1 MQGGGHG
8 PATHNYGLGADQIL
22 EAQVVL
28 ANGNLVTAN
37 ACQNSDLFFAIRGG
51 GGGTYG
57 IVVSTTIKAYPTT
70 GIISQSLSIIPLDI
84 TTNASSNALF
94 DAISV
99 MYSEFPRLSVAG
111 YSGYGS
117 WTTHGFEPI
126 TRNSTAGYIHSLA
139 IFNSSINDAKDAF
152 NHTLTKL
159 HPYNSTSLSLLVTYT
174 SYPDYATYYTAESGV
189 QQPVGSNA
197 ALTSRFLDRKALTSN
212 FTLLKQTLRTI
223 AGTADQATSINIEFV
238 GGGQVADDRMDALSG
253 VNPAWRDAYVH
264 NIVARGWADGTAAS
278 DIQAIRNDITYVK
291 GAAMKQLAP
300 DTGCYMNEVNQSCL
314 LIPLYTI
321 IP

>member
-8 PATHNYGLGADQIL
+8 PATHNYGLGADQVL

-28 ANGNLVTAN
+28 ANGTLVTAN
-37 ACQNSDLFFAIRGG
+37 ACQNPDLFFAIRGG

-70 GIISQSLSIIPLDI
+70 GVISQTLSIIPLSTI
-84 TTNASSNALF
+84 NAISNALF

-99 MYSEFPRLSVAG
+99 LYSEFPRLSEAG

-126 TRNSTAGYIHSLA
+126 TRNSTAGYVHSIA
-139 IFNSSINDAKDAF
+139 IFNSSINDAKDVF
-152 NHTLTKL
+152 NHTLAKL
-159 HPYNSTSLSLLVTYT
+159 HPYTSSNLSLLVTYT
-174 SYPDYATYYTAESGV
+174 SYPNYATYYAAESGV

-212 FTLLKQTLRTI
+212 LTQLKQTLRII

-238 GGGQVADDRMDALSG
+238 GGGPVASDQIDALSG

-278 DIQAIRNDITYVK
+278 DIQAIRNDMTYVK
-291 GAAMKQLAP
+291 GAAMTQLAP
-300 DTGCYMNEVNQSCL
+300 DTGCYMNEVNQACL
-314 LIPLYTI
+314 LLHPYI
-321 IP
+321 IMP